1 MAEIT
6 SVKVEQER
14 KKAAADILEDQ
25 LNRKDDEIEILKSK
39 IKEIK
44 IDKKGIA
51 ERDNKILD
59 LEQKIKEYQN
69 DIDQMKENILQL

>member
-1 MAEIT
+1 MAQIT
-6 SVKVEQER
+6 SIKVEQER